1 VSDAP
6 AVASLPMYDW
16 PEIAWANDALWSA
29 IAKRLIVRGIAA
41 PPLLDRESGSDAVWD
56 DRRLVLSQTCGYP
69 FSTRLKRTVRYVGT
83 PVYDAPGCQG
93 SGYSSVIVVRSDEGG
108 ERLGDI
114 DPSRFAYNA
123 ADSLSGEGGE
133 RLGDID
139 PSRFAYNA
147 ADSLSGYL
155 ALANAAS
162 EAGIDPRSVEWLET
176 GSHRASL
183 RLVAAGNADVAAI
196 DAVCWSL
203 ALRFEPAA
211 GRLKVIEQTA
221 FRPGLPFITSIDRTD
236 REIEIIRAAIRDA
249 LADHEIAAAREAL
262 RLTGLSTEDEPD
274 YASIA
279 ELGAKIALPIARRTD
294 GNRVDSATSARIPF
308 R

>member
-93 SGYSSVIVVRSDEGG
+93 SGYSSVIVVRSD
-108 ERLGDI
+108 
-114 DPSRFAYNA
+114 
-123 ADSLSGEGGE
+123 EGGE

>member
-83 PVYDAPGCQG
+83 PVYDAPGCPG
-93 SGYSSVIVVRSDEGG
+93 SGYSSVIVVRSD
-108 ERLGDI
+108 
-114 DPSRFAYNA
+114 
-123 ADSLSGEGGE
+123 EGGE

-183 RLVAAGNADVAAI
+183 RLVAAENADVAAI